1 MTSILSMVYSFYVVV
16 ICDSIMFLVMSNGNM
31 NMSPVSEND
40 MFISVLY
47 IGDAFHAYIANNIP
61 ILHCYF
67 VETSVS
73 CSLWIFFNLYIFSY
87 NMVLWILLPLYHL
100 CGFLDCYGVIESFW
114 GFNGMFNFYRWN
126 LTPF

>member
-47 IGDAFHAYIANNIP
+47 IGYILHTLIANNIP
-61 ILHCYF
+61 IIFCLY
-67 VETSVS
+67 VDKPVS
-73 CSLWIFFNLYIFSY
+73 YSCWVLLRNMCSL
-87 NMVLWILLPLYHL
+87 
-100 CGFLDCYGVIESFW
+100 
-114 GFNGMFNFYRWN
+114 
-126 LTPF
+126 